1 MKNFEKNIFEIWI
14 EFFCFWILKKM
25 AIGNGKIEKNDFQI
39 WIEICHENLKLKIE
53 IIIF

>member
-1 MKNFEKNIFEIWI
+1 
-14 EFFCFWILKKM
+14 M

-53 IIIF
+53 IIIFLNLKIFIFEI